1 MNGNGIDLQKIEFG
15 YKASGL
21 LFQELSLTLL
31 PGQIIGL
38 FGKNGAGKTSLLKLL
53 AGLVFPQKGQ
63 CRVFGQEPS
72 RRLPDFLADIYYV
85 PEDFYVPEITA
96 AKFEYLSAP
105 FYPKFNSQNF
115 QENLTAFELPRDKL
129 LSSLS
134 YGQRKKFLIAFALA
148 THTRV
153 LLLDEPSHHLD
164 IPSKSQFRKL
174 LASVITEEKI
184 FIISTHQVKD
194 MENLIDRIIFLDKG
208 RIIFHEDVDTIGRR
222 LVFEKCQNLADIP
235 QPLYVS
241 QDLGGYC
248 IINKNEQGLENQ
260 IDIEVL
266 FNAILTDPEKINS
279 VFTPEVNH
287 EQ

>member
-1 MNGNGIDLQKIEFG
+1 MVLICRKIDFG

-21 LFQELSLTLL
+21 LFQELSLTLI
-31 PGQIIGL
+31 PGQIVGL

-53 AGLVFPQKGQ
+53 AGLIFPQKGQ
-63 CRVFGQEPS
+63 CRAFGQEPS

-96 AKFEYLSAP
+96 AKFEYLYAP

-208 RIIFHEDVDTIGRR
+208 KIIFHEDVDTIGRR
-222 LVFEKCQNLADIP
+222 LVFEKCQNLADIH

-248 IINKNEQGLENQ
+248 IISKNEQGLENQ

>member
-1 MNGNGIDLQKIEFG
+1 MNGNGIDLQQIEFG
-15 YKASGL
+15 YDASRL
-21 LFQELSLTLL
+21 LFQELSLTLI
-31 PGQIIGL
+31 PGQIVGL

-53 AGLVFPQKGQ
+53 AGLVFPQQGQ
-63 CRVFGQEPS
+63 CGVLGYDPS
-72 RRLPDFLADIYYV
+72 RRLPEFLADIYYV

-96 AKFEYLSAP
+96 ARFEYLYSP
-105 FYPKFNSQNF
+105 FYPKFNRQNF
-115 QENLTAFELPRDKL
+115 QENLTAFELPNDKL
-129 LSSLS
+129 LSNLS

-148 THTRV
+148 THTRL

-174 LASVITEEKI
+174 LASMISEEKI

-208 RIIFHEDVDTIGRR
+208 KIIFREDVDTIGRH
-222 LVFEKCQNLADIP
+222 LLFEKRQNLADVH

-241 QDLGGYC
+241 QDLGGYDV
-248 IINKNEQGLENQ
+248 ISKNEQGLENQ

-279 VFTPEVNH
+279 VFTPEIKH